1 MGKEGKDE
9 KVSDPCRCGHGGPL
23 LTCSMV
29 LGLRLLVAPTQVQW
43 REFPALLR
51 NSITFNRLWKA
62 FDDVDVSE
70 DRCGM

>member
-1 MGKEGKDE
+1 M
-9 KVSDPCRCGHGGPL
+9 
-23 LTCSMV
+23 TCSMV